1 MIDTPLAILI
11 INRDRDEINTIKSNI
26 RSFAP
31 NSIYV
36 VASDDRSLK
45 ERINWLDYHMVI
57 CNHQLPD
64 DQAQRANLRLRIQM
78 PYLPF
83 ILISSCPEMNKGLF
97 SKSGSPW
104 SIRAIIDRDQ
114 LANSSKVFQSVYN
127 SSVETVERERICQ
140 IKTRQRNLLMQK
152 FECLL
157 RQALQPINAVSLTE
171 LTDLIFGR
179 QKLLEH
185 PIP

>member
-11 INRDRDEINTIKSNI
+11 INRDRKEVSAIKSNI

-36 VASDDRSLK
+36 VAPDDISLK
-45 ERINWLDYHMVI
+45 ERINWLNYHLVI

-114 LANSSKVFQSVYN
+114 LADSSKIFQSVYN
-127 SSVETVERERICQ
+127 SSVETVERERVCQ
-140 IKTRQRNLLMQK
+140 IKSRQRSLLLQK

-157 RQALQPINAVSLTE
+157 KQALHPINAVSLTE
-171 LTDLIFGR
+171 LTNLMFGR
-179 QKLLEH
+179 QKLLEN